1 MDTFTNRCL
10 TFYNEIHS
18 SIYAEDNTKEFCNL
32 FISQQNFNSIF
43 NNLKDP
49 LIENNQNKASI
60 ALMNR
65 LYNEILNLF
74 SGPDNNNQRNGNN
87 RIEYFNNEKISNFI
101 DNNININKNVVINIG
116 KDEELESD
124 CIKNIGKNNN
134 GRKRRSINILQ
145 RKRERKNQKGRKKKT
160 GNNSNYNNNSISP
173 EIFVHNRDSKDNMI
187 RKIKNKVFD
196 SAYNF
201 LNYCI
206 KKDEEKNGVLKK
218 NKIEIYRIKGIYGQE
233 VEITFNLYLILQQ
246 LKEIFSYNISTVYDN
261 KIKTSNINKEI
272 IKNIYSDKNKDIY
285 INTKKVLEMTFYEY
299 YHKIFLNED
308 NNIFNE
314 LGVKKDEYSFRYYKN
329 LIQENI
335 KNTENSRNLSKEDNN
350 YLENVEKLAK
360 NYENY
365 FIQKQKR
372 QSKKQNKIN
381 SDNIIYDIQKKC
393 NCNELKEKVQK
404 IINDNIKIK
413 K

>member
-1 MDTFTNRCL
+1 MDSFINRCL
-10 TFYNEIHS
+10 TLYNEIHS
-18 SIYAEDNTKEFCNL
+18 SIYAEDNTKIFCNL
-32 FISQQNFNSIF
+32 FITPQNFNSTF

-49 LIENNQNKASI
+49 LIENNQNTSSVS
-60 ALMNR
+60 LMNR
-65 LYNEILNLF
+65 LNNEIKNLF
-74 SGPDNNNQRNGNN
+74 SDPDNNNQRNGSN
-87 RIEYFNNEKISNFI
+87 RIEYFNNGKISNFI
-101 DNNININKNVVINIG
+101 DNNININRNIVLNIG
-116 KDEELESD
+116 KDEKLESD
-124 CIKNIGKNNN
+124 YIENISKNNN

-145 RKRERKNQKGRKKKT
+145 RKRKNQKGRKKRT
-160 GNNSNYNNNSISP
+160 GNNDNYKINISP
-173 EIFVHNRDSKDNMI
+173 EIYVHNRDSKDNMI

-196 SAYNF
+196 SAYNL

-233 VEITFNLYLILQQ
+233 LEITFNLYLILQQ
-246 LKEIFSYNISTVYDN
+246 LKEIFTYNISTVYDN

-299 YHKIFLNED
+299 YHKIFLSED

-314 LGVKKDEYSFRYYKN
+314 LDVKKDEYSFSYYKN

-335 KNTENSRNLSKEDNN
+335 KNTENSKNLSEEDNN
-350 YLENVEKLAK
+350 YIENVEKLAK

-372 QSKKQNKIN
+372 HSKKQNKIN
-381 SDNIIYDIQKKC
+381 SDEIIFDIQEKY
-393 NCNELKEKVQK
+393 NCDDLKEKVQK
-404 IINDNIKIK
+404 IINDKIKINN
-413 K
+413 

>member
-1 MDTFTNRCL
+1 MDSFITRCL

-18 SIYAEDNTKEFCNL
+18 SIYTEDNKMKFCNL
-32 FISQQNFNSIF
+32 FITPQNFNSTF

-49 LIENNQNKASI
+49 LIENNQNIASV

-74 SGPDNNNQRNGNN
+74 SGPDNNNQKNENN
-87 RIEYFNNEKISNFI
+87 RIEYFNNDKISNFI
-101 DNNININKNVVINIG
+101 DNKININKNVVINIG
-116 KDEELESD
+116 KDEELERD
-124 CIKNIGKNNN
+124 CFKNIGKINN
-134 GRKRRSINILQ
+134 GRKKRSINMLQ
-145 RKRERKNQKGRKKKT
+145 RKRKNKKGRIKRT
-160 GNNSNYNNNSISP
+160 GNNDINIISP
-173 EIFVHNRDSKDNMI
+173 EIYVHNRDSKDNMI

-218 NKIEIYRIKGIYGQE
+218 NKIEIYRMKGIYGQE

>member
-1 MDTFTNRCL
+1 MDSFINRCL
-10 TFYNEIHS
+10 TLYNEIHS
-18 SIYAEDNTKEFCNL
+18 SIYAEDNTKIFCNL
-32 FISQQNFNSIF
+32 FITPQNFNSTF

-49 LIENNQNKASI
+49 LIENNQNTSSVS
-60 ALMNR
+60 LMNR
-65 LYNEILNLF
+65 LNNEIKNLF
-74 SGPDNNNQRNGNN
+74 SDPDNNNQRNGSN
-87 RIEYFNNEKISNFI
+87 RIEYFNNGKISNFI
-101 DNNININKNVVINIG
+101 DNNININRNIVLNIG
-116 KDEELESD
+116 KDEKLESD
-124 CIKNIGKNNN
+124 YIENISKNNN

-145 RKRERKNQKGRKKKT
+145 RKRKNQKGRKKRT
-160 GNNSNYNNNSISP
+160 GNNDNYKINISP
-173 EIFVHNRDSKDNMI
+173 EIYVHNRDSKDNMI

-196 SAYNF
+196 SAFNF
-201 LNYCI
+201 INYCI

-233 VEITFNLYLILQQ
+233 LEITFNLYLILQQ
-246 LKEIFSYNISTVYDN
+246 LKEIFTYNISTVYDN

-272 IKNIYSDKNKDIY
+272 IKNIYSDKNKGIY

-299 YHKIFLNED
+299 YHKIFLSED

-314 LGVKKDEYSFRYYKN
+314 LDVKKDEYSFSYYKN

-335 KNTENSRNLSKEDNN
+335 KNTENSKNLSEEDNN
-350 YLENVEKLAK
+350 YIENVEKLAK

-372 QSKKQNKIN
+372 HSKKQNKIN
-381 SDNIIYDIQKKC
+381 SDEIIFDIQEKY
-393 NCNELKEKVQK
+393 NCDDLKEKVQK

>member
-1 MDTFTNRCL
+1 
-10 TFYNEIHS
+10 
-18 SIYAEDNTKEFCNL
+18 
-32 FISQQNFNSIF
+32 
-43 NNLKDP
+43 
-49 LIENNQNKASI
+49 
-60 ALMNR
+60 MNR
-65 LYNEILNLF
+65 LYNEIKNLF
-74 SGPDNNNQRNGNN
+74 SDPDNNNQRNGSN
-87 RIEYFNNEKISNFI
+87 RIEYFNNDKISNFI
-101 DNNININKNVVINIG
+101 DNNLNINRNMIVNIG

-124 CIKNIGKNNN
+124 YIKNIVKNNN

-145 RKRERKNQKGRKKKT
+145 RKRKNKKGRKKRT
-160 GNNSNYNNNSISP
+160 GNNGNYKNNLSP
-173 EIFVHNRDSKDNMI
+173 EIYVHNRDSKDNMI

-218 NKIEIYRIKGIYGQE
+218 NKVEIYRIKGIYGQE
-233 VEITFNLYLILQQ
+233 LEITFNLYLILQQ
-246 LKEIFSYNISTVYDN
+246 LKEIFTYNISTVYDN

-285 INTKKVLEMTFYEY
+285 INTKRVLEMTFYEY

-308 NNIFNE
+308 NNIFSE
-314 LGVKKDEYSFRYYKN
+314 LDVKKDEYSFSYYKN

-335 KNTENSRNLSKEDNN
+335 KNTENSKNLSEEDNN
-350 YLENVEKLAK
+350 YIENVEKLAK
-360 NYENY
+360 NYEIY

-372 QSKKQNKIN
+372 HSKKQNKIN
-381 SDNIIYDIQKKC
+381 SDKIIFDIQEKY
-393 NCNELKEKVQK
+393 NCDDLKEKVQK